1 MNKIPFTYVVTALHI
16 CAVHIRTYF
25 VQHKTKT
32 QHNTTATKKETE
44 LFNTRKTVQSHKSGW
59 GAKLSLR
66 FLGRQ
71 DSLQA
76 HIYVC
81 GTVNWPLYIRS
92 STFNLFSQNQ
102 SGGKHTAL
110 YTNTMVDIYIYLYI
124 LNSLSLMVTNDWRD
138 ARSIGLF
145 LGTYMVVFRECVKY
159 EFSKIA
165 FAQKAMS

>member
-1 MNKIPFTYVVTALHI
+1 MNKIPFTYVVTELHI

-32 QHNTTATKKETE
+32 QHNTTTTKKETE
-44 LFNTRKTVQSHKSGW
+44 LLNTRKTVQSHKSGC

-102 SGGKHTAL
+102 SGGKTHGFVHKH
-110 YTNTMVDIYIYLYI
+110 NGRHIYIFVYTKQFKSDGDQRL
-124 LNSLSLMVTNDWRD
+124 
-138 ARSIGLF
+138 ARRTIHWF
-145 LGTYMVVFRECVKY
+145 VFRNIYGRIQRMC
-159 EFSKIA
+159 
-165 FAQKAMS
+165 